1 MSDLLLPRT
10 DAGVAVQVAAAA
22 AVYLGA
28 LLATRR
34 SPEFRQLI
42 IGLATMTAAF
52 FALRTLH

>member
-28 LLATRR
+28 LVATRH
-34 SPEFRQLI
+34 SPEFRRFI

-52 FALRTLH
+52 FGLRTLH